1 MRYNVITRQENS
13 GPDASYFL
21 RKIKAE
27 NMSYLPGK
35 SSYISEPKKKIRR
48 FFKKILILNLFEG
61 MYDDSPLRSKST
73 ADYFKE
79 ADLPKK
85 VIQELYSFYFM
96 DFLLFNYTIDEFL

>member
-27 NMSYLPGK
+27 NISYLPGK
-35 SSYISEPKKKIRR
+35 SSYISKPKKNQKI
-48 FFKKILILNLFEG
+48 FQKILNLNLFEG

-85 VIQELYSFYFM
+85 VLEELYSFYFM

>member
-1 MRYNVITRQENS
+1 MHYNVITRQENS

-27 NMSYLPGK
+27 NISYLPGK
-35 SSYISEPKKKIRR
+35 FLHFIAEKI
-48 FFKKILILNLFEG
+48 KILKLSKNIKLNFFEG

-79 ADLPKK
+79 AELPRK
-85 VIQELYSFYFM
+85 VIEQLYSFYFM